1 MAQSREKKNRKARD
15 AYHRKKKLMGVM
27 SSQDIN
33 ALDSPPGVT
42 GVGSPITGNDIPT
55 ASMIGPNVQ
64 SSIYD
69 SFLEDIQSK
78 TGMNASWVKGA
89 HGRVLSVSD
98 SEGGNINITVR
109 LETSSPLGVVPVV
122 GGRES
127 NGQTITEGGIYGH
140 TLEQIH
146 RPAGKNS
153 KGIYYPETVSFR
165 MASGTQELA
174 TAITNSFLYAG
185 GKGHK
190 GKSPQEVFDG
200 ITADVVRR
208 NEEHL
213 TNASKAG
220 LSVPNIAKRRLFDAV
235 TPRVTSD
242 DIFYQGQKSN
252 EDLDRFIYGNLS
264 PTYIDEGNTDP
275 ATYQKDV
282 AEQNRYK
289 EILREGAATYNGG
302 KILIGYGYSTR
313 YAGTYENTYPLG
325 GKTTFSPKIH
335 QVGSQVEARA
345 LSAIRKKGK
354 IIGYEEAPIES
365 IVDEKKKP
373 LWAILNYSDKE
384 GYRGTASIHKM
395 AFVPLGF
402 GGGAALES
410 ANVRVPDAYG
420 SNNAIVRTELET
432 MSPLG
437 LAKADIRFLGEHSR
451 FGKSQMPIATIDG
464 EKIMA
469 PKNKNEFWSEIDGG
483 GIIEIPAFK
492 SGDTWSMDAE
502 KGQSTD
508 EDVKLLE
515 AKGHTVRQIY
525 NLTSP
530 RLVQRGSEI
539 WDVRNK
545 GEFTTAKSTFMW
557 TGADQPYGVEYVGGD
572 NMKTAAGFKGIWGAM
587 TNKQQLGLVKMWASE
602 KGGGPARARVL
613 AELQAQ
619 VGEEQGVGTSPSRLA
634 AAGGFKGGE
643 VQFLQSL
650 FGMVSESSG
659 DVKKQKRIAEIAG
672 FSYVQSAIY
681 NAGPW
686 SQEHYDDLKADFT
699 AVRQRRG
706 MSNADIETEFNK
718 TYQRGQNKE
727 YPNNLFVNVDF
738 PHLIADSGVSKVG
751 DPSSFGNLSGLFL
764 NEMYRKYP
772 QASKA
777 LGLRDGVRM
786 TVDQMAS
793 AGLLK
798 YVMDQTDIDRGKSV
812 SSREVTREEA
822 IRIQNINQGRET
834 AEELSGVAFANAV
847 QEILPDVGIGDTM
860 RLNGEL
866 FPSAAAIAGKQW
878 ETETASYG
886 AAARWQKALNFG
898 IEQMLLPEDE
908 RIYEKQKAAEANR
921 QTPAQWSAMD
931 MFTEINRS
939 SGTLLKS
946 LKSIETAGASWTH
959 SAAIRKLGIHQVL
972 FGENINE
979 ADAIAYAKQY
989 GVPLKEARK
998 AIHNVHG
1005 VYASRQA
1012 NVAALSA
1019 VSATAF
1025 MEGMNR
1031 KQKASF
1037 KAFTRRHASTFFI
1050 GSSLEKT
1057 DFLDLDLDPLTILR
1071 DLLPT
1076 KNGDRMWSLS
1086 GGLAPHGKQAGAM
1099 LQATIDRILTP
1110 KLQEELL
1117 SGQKEAVAFMERKD
1131 PIAKLTK
1138 SSETMLS
1145 YEAIEKAD
1153 AASRTGYTSASA
1165 WYGTNAAGSADAI
1178 EGEATDRQE
1187 SIAFVNLGIDKPSIG
1202 SSDLSSMLSSSR
1214 ITTDAEGNM
1223 RLQYS
1228 TSKKVNKNSNAKQT
1242 NRYLELSG
1250 GNVAKFGVRNFMRK
1264 VVMDATS
1271 PFNNEVVATPEY
1283 LAKFF
1288 GRNKDDARELEGI
1301 LKSTDRSDWTRTL
1314 VDRVNESYSGL
1325 IGDEITDM
1333 DSQWIGARG
1342 PSSMIAIAMNKNR
1355 RGEVEDYGSDKKVSA
1370 GVDKFIGGLSNFLSG
1385 GNKEK
1390 ASKLTKRFT
1399 DIATHLQLSRNFKN
1413 VAQENRPGTSDVQQM
1428 LSGNSIVD
1436 DTIMMAMKR
1445 AGIVAGT
1452 PNLQVGETPLAQPRD
1467 YPRNAVILDSPEIK
1481 RKNLTHILNNPET
1494 PASEL
1499 PIIRAELGKLD
1510 EAAIPSKNNVPS
1522 INPED
1527 ILRGDYVRGNNV
1539 TAAAPVESNRSIV
1552 SPEVVE
1558 SRNAA
1563 IPRPRTEESKDRI
1576 RIFDKMGNTVVNS
1589 MEKADWL
1596 FLQGQGSGSGGA
1608 GNNRTEVRAGD
1619 MGRPNP
1625 RQRNIT
1631 YFSDRQLNI
1640 AQRDYLGA
1648 EEAHRETAQRG
1659 MDRVITRLE
1668 TAGITLPRKNGRVDV
1683 SKVPRILGKI
1693 ISGPDSDLK
1702 EEALAIIA
1710 EAQPAAL
1717 AGKEIEEKAANLDY
1731 AESRAAQN
1739 ATVLPIMYKQ
1749 KGYWET
1755 NNYQVDLAL
1764 GGIKSLEA
1772 PAEGKR
1778 RNELNELRL
1787 KEGRGR
1793 AANIYSVL
1801 ASRGLIAGP
1810 GAIGEDEWRKQISLL
1825 PKEGIAEMGGI
1836 AERVKA
1842 AIPDGVRVSREQ
1854 RAITDLI
1861 EEAKRTNPAAFKDEK
1876 QGRVI
1881 LNEEATKRLVNAY
1894 VRLNKA
1900 TTALVENTERLE
1912 KGESGLNEKKVKAL
1926 QIQQKQAEL
1935 DIRAESIK
1943 SNLASGRTRFMEL
1956 TKRQA
1961 SGKRLTLDEEKEQAG
1976 WYSKEKT
1983 MNTQLGEIAGQQEE
1997 LSGKNQWGK
2006 FARRMLGGFG
2016 LMYLRSIYG
2025 VATQGWGYGQAETQ
2039 QMEQIGAQGAYGA
2052 TNIPNVPY
2060 NQQQQLSNAMAL
2072 YGSRI
2077 NPQSSI
2083 DKFMAQNAPLRDIKN
2098 AAATGIGTWGLMQYA
2113 GGELGGTAGALL
2125 KNLSLPLAVGMVGI
2139 MAASEVGAR
2148 SEDPTAT
2155 GQRIGR
2161 TLGGASGLPGIYDMA
2176 AAGWLGLTNP
2186 KEARK
2191 MVSSFT
2197 QTQTMEQGYANGKS
2211 MGEIFGANPL
2221 VFASQTDK
2229 YTAMYQS
2236 ILSNNPNISPEAAS
2250 QTAVFALRTPGVSGQ
2265 SLAALANDFQ
2275 MGGKN
2280 IQAGMGLTSISMT
2293 SMAHVQGEIT
2303 ATIPQEARKIEG
2315 FSVSALP
2322 PKNPF
2327 AKYDPNTINSAQGI
2341 YNGEYI
2347 KSNGDGTWTLPDG
2360 TIVDKDSMTKGDPNA
2375 KVTGERSYVYG
2386 LLANEA
2392 ASGKEPLIT
2401 PKQLESFGAAKNVLS
2416 QLSSRAKEAYGI
2428 SKEPA
2433 TAQEIAD
2440 IIIKYGSV
2448 MASWN
2453 EQKQQNFLQTANS
2466 LAQLT
2471 PGQLK
2476 AYGGRMPSLEEIK
2489 TMGPGDMAVW
2499 QAQSAST
2506 ISAAKAAENKITALT
2521 SPMKRFGNT
2530 EVANKLD
2537 ELLTNLN
2544 EQGKGGEG
2552 DFILNTLSGKP
2563 LNMALLANGARG
2575 VPGINLGNL
2584 PGIRD
2589 IQGNTMSANY
2599 LAFTDVN
2606 EKGQLTGM
2614 QWGSSTL
2621 KLGSES
2627 AEQVGAN
2634 IFGPNPS
2641 KYAQAAISGYKLDQP
2656 IDTGRKDANGNPIL
2670 VSQVAGIRAAQWTYE
2685 DDMYSYQMQGLGL
2698 QQQSMNL
2705 GWAHT
2710 QAQWK
2715 IRDKQIALS
2724 NWYQTQQFG
2733 LQQEQINQS
2742 KENIGIGNAI
2752 QQQQMT
2758 LTRSWA
2764 KEDWGYQDQ
2773 TRNMQWGWKQEDFAE
2788 ESRFMTGRQRKLAE
2802 RQMGRE
2808 TTLHNLETDQI
2819 DKTRARQEELWK
2831 LEDQRFDLQK
2841 KQQIE
2846 SLEMQQKQL
2855 DLQRKYFE
2863 EQKKLRAQQIAE
2875 ERKYQKEQQKI
2886 QQEQLNLQKKQ
2897 AEATRQLALDT
2908 REWQTYIQAVG
2919 GQMNLLTEE
2928 GMAEFSAAMDNILKK
2943 VRELYDITVSDPA
2956 QSSSGGSSG
2965 GSSDDS
2971 SDDSGGRFKPY
2982 LVSQQAQNFPYGQDQ
2997 TERIQYQTGD
3007 TSYFFKS
3014 GKTEKQQNI
3023 SIYIGNEH
3031 LSRFVLDAVTKE
3043 LRT

>member
-1 MAQSREKKNRKARD
+1 
-15 AYHRKKKLMGVM
+15 M

-33 ALDSPPGVT
+33 AQGKSNDIDSPPGVT

-55 ASMIGPNVQ
+55 ASMIGLNVQ
-64 SSIYD
+64 SSVYD
-69 SFLEDIQSK
+69 TFLEDIQSK
-78 TGMNASWVKGA
+78 TGMNASWIKGA

-98 SEGGNINITVR
+98 SEGGRINTTVR

-122 GGRES
+122 GGKES
-127 NGQTITEGGIYGH
+127 DGQTITEGGIYGH

-146 RPAGKNS
+146 RSAGKNS

-289 EILREGAATYNGG
+289 EILREGAATYNSG
-302 KILIGYGYSTR
+302 KIFVGYGYSTR

-354 IIGYEEAPIES
+354 IIGYEQAPIES

-420 SNNAIVRTELET
+420 SNSAIVRAELET

-437 LAKADIRFLGEHSR
+437 LAKADIRFLGKHSR

-492 SGDTWSMDAE
+492 IGDTWSMDAE

-634 AAGGFKGGE
+634 AAGGFNGGE

-650 FGMVSESSG
+650 FSMVSESSG
-659 DVKKQKRIAEIAG
+659 DVKKQKRIAEVAG

-706 MSNADIETEFNK
+706 MSNADIEAEFAK

-777 LGLRDGVRM
+777 LGLRDGARM

-822 IRIQNINQGRET
+822 IRIQNINQGREA

-886 AAARWQKALNFG
+886 PADRWQKALNFG

-921 QTPAQWSAMD
+921 RTPAQWSARD

-959 SAAIRKLGIHQVL
+959 SAAIRKLGTHQVL

-998 AIHNVHG
+998 AIRNVHG

-1025 MEGMNR
+1025 MEDMNG

-1037 KAFTRRHASTFFI
+1037 KAFMRRHASTFFI

-1165 WYGTNAAGSADAI
+1165 WYGTNAAVSADAI

-1271 PFNNEVVATPEY
+1271 PFNDEVVTTPEY

-1355 RGEVEDYGSDKKVSA
+1355 RGEVKDYGSDKKVSA

-1436 DTIMMAMKR
+1436 DTTMMAMKR

-1467 YPRNAVILDSPEIK
+1467 YPRNAVMLDSPEIR
-1481 RKNLTHILNNPET
+1481 RKNLTHMLNNPET

-1510 EAAIPSKNNVPS
+1510 EAAIPSKNNIPS

-1563 IPRPRTEESKDRI
+1563 IPRPRTEESEDRI
-1576 RIFDKMGNTVVNS
+1576 PIYDKMGNTVVVS
-1589 MEKADWL
+1589 MKKADWL

-1608 GNNRTEVRAGD
+1608 GNNRTEVGAGD

-1631 YFSDRQLNI
+1631 SFTDRQLNV

-1648 EEAHRETAQRG
+1648 EEAHRETAQQG

-1668 TAGITLPRKNGRVDV
+1668 AAGITLPRKNGRVDV

-1731 AESRAAQN
+1731 AESRAAQE

-1861 EEAKRTNPAAFKDEK
+1861 EEAKRTNPDAFKEKPKDDGTPITGAIKDQIDALQKLKEQLIQTTSATKGHTEGLTAEEK
-1876 QGRVI
+1876 QIRAI
-1881 LNEEATKRLVNAY
+1881 NQEQARLVKSMEKPLLEQEIKGILAEGVTPKN
-1894 VRLNKA
+1894 RG
-1900 TTALVENTERLE
+1900 RLE
-1912 KGESGLNEKKVKAL
+1912 TAMGDYEAIMKAEDKSKKPF
-1926 QIQQKQAEL
+1926 
-1935 DIRAESIK
+1935 
-1943 SNLASGRTRFMEL
+1943 NLAEFGRDIF
-1956 TKRQA
+1956 
-1961 SGKRLTLDEEKEQAG
+1961 GG
-1976 WYSKEKT
+1976 W
-1983 MNTQLGEIAGQQEE
+1983 
-1997 LSGKNQWGK
+1997 
-2006 FARRMLGGFG
+2006 G
-2016 LMYLRSIYG
+2016 LMYARSIAGFATAGIGQGAQENLQMRQAQAQSRYG
-2025 VATQGWGYGQAETQ
+2025 VLGSAQAPYDQNLALQNMTAINGANTNGLTGLKMWAAENRGLSEIGQLGIAGVSAAAYSGFLVRDTPWGRMQTDPKTATKGKVFKGMSGLAQMDLAVAGAIAVGNVVMEGYSRAQDSVGLGLRQGRSDFSIYDRAATVMSSIGITGDWEQTKKYTALSSWISGGGQQVSSLGQETRNWIWQKPEIEEYNYTSSDWARGYGEQILKNYPQLSAEVAGQMGALQQKFGWNLSGYNLGSSNNMMGAYANDLRMGGVNIQTGAMMANSGGQGAAWAQQ
-2039 QMEQIGAQGAYGA
+2039 QMTIRNPTTGALDPRFNTG
-2052 TNIPNVPY
+2052 
-2060 NQQQQLSNAMAL
+2060 
-2072 YGSRI
+2072 
-2077 NPQSSI
+2077 
-2083 DKFMAQNAPLRDIKN
+2083 
-2098 AAATGIGTWGLMQYA
+2098 GIGN
-2113 GGELGGTAGALL
+2113 GGNAYE
-2125 KNLSLPLAVGMVGI
+2125 
-2139 MAASEVGAR
+2139 
-2148 SEDPTAT
+2148 T
-2155 GQRIGR
+2155 GQPGFLAPNRKGMFGYDPSIPEGGYKLADGTILDADGR
-2161 TLGGASGLPGIYDMA
+2161 TL
-2176 AAGWLGLTNP
+2176 
-2186 KEARK
+2186 
-2191 MVSSFT
+2191 
-2197 QTQTMEQGYANGKS
+2197 
-2211 MGEIFGANPL
+2211 
-2221 VFASQTDK
+2221 
-2229 YTAMYQS
+2229 
-2236 ILSNNPNISPEAAS
+2236 
-2250 QTAVFALRTPGVSGQ
+2250 
-2265 SLAALANDFQ
+2265 
-2275 MGGKN
+2275 
-2280 IQAGMGLTSISMT
+2280 
-2293 SMAHVQGEIT
+2293 
-2303 ATIPQEARKIEG
+2303 
-2315 FSVSALP
+2315 
-2322 PKNPF
+2322 
-2327 AKYDPNTINSAQGI
+2327 
-2341 YNGEYI
+2341 
-2347 KSNGDGTWTLPDG
+2347 
-2360 TIVDKDSMTKGDPNA
+2360 GDPNA
-2375 KVTGERSYVYG
+2375 KSTQSREVSMQ
-2386 LLANEA
+2386 LLAAQATGGDKPLLDKDVAVLA
-2392 ASGKEPLIT
+2392 AAAMQIMA
-2401 PKQLESFGAAKNVLS
+2401 QLNG
-2416 QLSSRAKEAYGI
+2416 RASAAYGMTQLPTT
-2428 SKEPA
+2428 KEEYA
-2433 TAQEIAD
+2433 AAAE
-2440 IIIKYGSV
+2440 KYGKTFGSMDV
-2448 MASWN
+2448 A
-2453 EQKQQNFLQTANS
+2453 KQQEFIQIANA
-2466 LAQLT
+2466 LGQLT
-2471 PGQLK
+2471 PSQMK
-2476 AYGGRMPSLEEIK
+2476 TYGGNWKTDAEIAA
-2489 TMGPGDMAVW
+2489 MSPGDMAIW

-2506 ISAAKAAENKITALT
+2506 VSAAKTAESKITALT
-2521 SPMKRFGNT
+2521 FPMRRFGNV
-2530 EVANKLD
+2530 EVADKLD
-2537 ELLTNLN
+2537 ALLTDLN
-2544 EQGKGGEG
+2544 AQGRGGEG

-2563 LNMALLANGARG
+2563 LNMALLANGTRG
-2575 VPGINLGNL
+2575 VPGINLGDL

-2621 KLGSES
+2621 KLGSDS

-2656 IDTGRKDANGNPIL
+2656 IDTGRKDSNGNPIL
-2670 VSQVAGIRAAQWTYE
+2670 VSQVAGIQAAQWTYE

-2715 IRDKQIALS
+2715 IQDKQIALS

-2733 LQQEQINQS
+2733 LQQQQINQS

-2841 KQQIE
+2841 KQQTE
-2846 SLEMQQKQL
+2846 SLDMQQKQL
-2855 DLQRKYFE
+2855 DLQKKYFE
-2863 EQKKLRAQQIAE
+2863 EQKKLQAEQIKE

-2908 REWQTYIQAVG
+2908 RKWQTYIQAVG

-2928 GMAEFSAAMDNILKK
+2928 GMAEFSAAMDNILEKVKK
-2943 VRELYDITVSDPA
+2943 LYDITVSDPA

-2965 GSSDDS
+2965 GS